1 MVNYANFQ
9 ESPSR
14 LTIPQSDLT
23 ATISAEKEERT
34 ALQYLN
40 EGCLPDHAKGEEG
53 TNTLG
58 SYRAT
63 EITI

>member
-34 ALQYLN
+34 ALQYLD
-40 EGCLPDHAKGEEG
+40 EGCLPDHVEEG
-53 TNTLG
+53 KGKGTLG
-58 SYRAT
+58 MLSRV
-63 EITI
+63 